1 MVVELEE
8 SELHVWSMS
17 STRPG
22 SRGSGEAHRRRHAH
36 AAAEA
41 ARKALAAAAAARKR
55 LILIMPKRSSGEAEA
70 ARKAHALAVSR
81 QIDPEPD
88 PVSALGGAD
97 DATGARRFLSGGNY
111 AGGFGNL
118 PGGGSPAAGMMARPV
133 PNQPVAPGNQFR
145 PAPGAFSGGL
155 PQSSLQSPN
164 EVLAP
169 NGFPGLQG
177 AAGNADPG
185 NQFRPGPGVFIDVSH
200 QTGPQSPYGGVQAPN
215 GISSLRVGVGNADPG
230 NQFRPGSGTPQTA
243 LQSPYGGPVPNGLPS
258 LQGGQPPASAVP
270 GSPVGGAFPNGIAPG
285 LGGAADTRF
294 SRLPEQPSGSASTI
308 NLGIGLRNQFPSAPG
323 APQTALQSPNG
334 GPVPNG
340 LPSLQVG
347 VGNTI
352 PGSPVRGAFQN
363 GIAPGLGGAADN
375 GFGRLPEQPTG
386 SAATINLGIGLRNDP
401 ASLPSPVTNGDP
413 GNRVNVEVRHDL
425 RNPIG
430 ASMEIAGG
438 AGGNHLVSLTT
449 TNGLEDH
456 LNWATSNRPGVS
468 FGGGAGGGFGSPVDA
483 SIANRLSEVASNGLD
498 NRVDGATNNQPIGF
512 FGGTANGPGG
522 FGNPVVAPTSNQL
535 GGFFGGAPNGLGRFR
550 GPVVASTSNQLDQV
564 ANKGVGGVTG
574 DTEQSDLRGIVSS
587 ATDKLG
593 GLLGQAWK
601 EKLDEKDREER
612 FNLTEKLKRVVE
624 EAERTVLERKRQAAK
639 DALYSRLLHIR
650 TNDALGKFGEAA
662 NNALGLLYGV
672 ANQALGS
679 FSGAAKY
686 ALGSFGGAGK
696 HALGRFGGAGLHA
709 LGGFVGAT
717 KQALGTIFG

>member
-1 MVVELEE
+1 MAKLLLATVVVLSCRGAVGRRNERHL
-8 SELHVWSMS
+8 WSMS

-285 LGGAADTRF
+285 LGGAAD
-294 SRLPEQPSGSASTI
+294 
-308 NLGIGLRNQFPSAPG
+308 
-323 APQTALQSPNG
+323 
-334 GPVPNG
+334 
-340 LPSLQVG
+340 
-347 VGNTI
+347 
-352 PGSPVRGAFQN
+352 
-363 GIAPGLGGAADN
+363 N
-375 GFGRLPEQPTG
+375 GFGRLPEQPSG

-468 FGGGAGGGFGSPVDA
+468 FGGGAGGGFGSPVD
-483 SIANRLSEVASNGLD
+483 IANRLSEVASNGLD